1 MAKLLIPDGDG
12 VLVLEWARGS
22 LLTVVVARGLA
33 SPKNTVLW
41 GRMEAAG
48 TCKPHSLLSGQGMG
62 AVASGP
68 TNGKVKFSKSISS
81 AKHTGYTHPNFL
93 SKHKPWCCSIW
104 TISQKFWIIW
114 LSCSANDRLRPG
126 AHGSPS
132 SLKLSAT
139 A

>member
-1 MAKLLIPDGDG
+1 MVKLLIPDGDG

-22 LLTVVVARGLA
+22 LLTVVVAEGLA

-41 GRMEAAG
+41 GRMEATG
-48 TCKPHSLLSGQGMG
+48 TCKPHFHLSGRGTG
-62 AVASGP
+62 AITSRP
-68 TNGKVKFSKSISS
+68 TNGKTKFSKSISL
-81 AKHTGYTHPNFL
+81 AKHMGYTHPNFL
-93 SKHKPWCCSIW
+93 SKHEPWCCSIW
-104 TISQKFWIIW
+104 TVSRKFWIIR